1 MVDRLYEQAGCAAIG
16 WVGCI
21 PVVHNDDPDVV
32 DMRHQYYHGDRSA
45 AMEKCATFDDFV
57 RYCTAAST
65 EIILKMINTVDAGEV
80 PPRADLLS
88 KQIQHSQQKCVQL
101 LKSVRENQDL

>member
-45 AMEKCATFDDFV
+45 TMEKCATFDDFV

-65 EIILKMINTVDAGEV
+65 EIILKMINTVNAGDV